1 MPNKLKTL
9 IIDVDGVLSAGKQY
23 IDRNGEKLFKAF
35 HTRDIR
41 AIREFVQMGVEVYVM
56 SADDWPGTPAWVE
69 ARGAEFICTR
79 NKVETAEQLGID
91 PLHTMAVG
99 DDAWDVPIMRWANWA
114 ACPAD
119 ADLCIERQ
127 VPCVM
132 VITDVNGGDG
142 VIARLLAE
150 LLEGGLPHGGVHTD
164 G

>member
-1 MPNKLKTL
+1 MPNKLKHL

-23 IDRNGEKLFKAF
+23 IDCRGDKLFKAF

-41 AIREFVQMGVEVYVM
+41 AIREFVQFGVEVYVM
-56 SADDWPGTPAWVE
+56 SADDWPGTPLWVE

-79 NKVETAEQLGID
+79 DKVETAEKLGLD
-91 PLHTMAVG
+91 PKKTLAVG

-119 ADLCIERQ
+119 ADPCVERK

-132 VITDVNGGDG
+132 IMHDVNGGDG
-142 VIARLLAE
+142 VIARLLTE
-150 LLEGGLPHGGVHTD
+150 LIDTGLPHGGVHND

>member
-1 MPNKLKTL
+1 MASRIKYLL
-9 IIDVDGVLSAGKQY
+9 IDTDGVLTDGKQY
-23 IDRNGEKLFKAF
+23 IGCDGSKMFKAF

-56 SADDWPGTPAWVE
+56 SADEWPGTPIWVE
-69 ARGAEFICTR
+69 KRGAEFLHTR
-79 NKVETAEQLGID
+79 DKVKTVEELGLD
-91 PLHTMAVG
+91 PLKCLAVG
-99 DDAWDVPIMRWANWA
+99 DDAWDVPLMRWANWA

-119 ADLCIERQ
+119 ADPVVEAK

-132 VITDVNGGDG
+132 LIHDVNGGDG

-150 LLEGGLPHGGVHTD
+150 LKESGLPHNGVYSD